1 MTKKLLPAIL
11 VSIFAIASC
20 TKTGRVEPTP
30 TPVDSTLYY
39 TYSMSSIYNSLKV
52 VPKSVIMNPAL
63 GGTFVGNS
71 GTIYTFPANAF
82 QTISGGAVTG
92 NITLE
97 LSEYVKRGDMIFSR
111 VLPVSDGNALVSAG
125 EILVTASQAGAKLM
139 LRPSFTF
146 TAQVPQLGAISTG
159 MQFFYGRTTTPNN
172 LINLVNWKP
181 TDFTTGAVGTSI
193 YDGDTIE
200 IHSDSVGY
208 SSAGRFLTSPNYQNF
223 SLTID
228 GPQFD
233 DSDHVQAYALFD
245 NNRVAYPLTA
255 RYHQKITENHVPNV
269 PLHFVVYAIYRG
281 DFYGGISTGITPL
294 NGWAYTMTIA
304 KVNPITFL
312 AQVNAL

>member
-11 VSIFAIASC
+11 VSLFAIASC
-20 TKTGRVEPTP
+20 TKTARVEPTP
-30 TPVDSTLYY
+30 TPIDSTIYY

-52 VPKSVIMNPAL
+52 VPKTVVMNPAT

-82 QTISGGAVTG
+82 QTASGGAVTG
-92 NITLE
+92 NINIDLA
-97 LSEYVKRGDMIFSR
+97 EYLKRGDMIFSR

-125 EILVTASQAGAKLM
+125 ELQITAYQGGTKLIM
-139 LRPSFTF
+139 KPGYTF
-146 TAQVPQLGAISTG
+146 TAVVPQLGAISTG
-159 MQFFYGRTTTPNN
+159 MQFFYGQTVNTSVNPVNWHPSATWGGAGTTTY
-172 LINLVNWKP
+172 L
-181 TDFTTGAVGTSI
+181 
-193 YDGDTIE
+193 GDTIS
-200 IHSDSVGY
+200 IQSDSIGLV
-208 SSAGRFLTSPNYQNF
+208 SAGRFLSSPNYQTF

-245 NNRVAYPLTA
+245 NNRVAYPMTA
-255 RYHQKITENHVPNV
+255 RYHQKISETHVPNV
-269 PLHFVVYAIYRG
+269 PLHFVVWGIYHG
-281 DFYGGISTGITPL
+281 DFYGGISSGVTPQ
-294 NGWAYTMTIA
+294 NGWAYTMSIV